1 MSTRDYRRFMNF
13 LAAHDCG
20 VGFRE
25 FRGPVASSES
35 LPGNVPPLRS
45 RWRPSTRC
53 NPYLTASIRRRNLG
67 RILWVPERPDGGH

>member
-1 MSTRDYRRFMNF
+1 MLDADLAGRGQPEKLFRMSTRDYRRFMNF

-35 LPGNVPPLRS
+35 LPGNGNVPLYAVAGDHQPVV
-45 RWRPSTRC
+45 
-53 NPYLTASIRRRNLG
+53 IH
-67 RILWVPERPDGGH
+67 I